1 MTKRVTVEQAAVL
14 VSQWRADGLTVVL
27 ANGVF
32 DLLHVGHVRYLQA
45 AKALGDRLLVA
56 VNSDAS
62 TRRLKG
68 EGRPVIPQAE
78 RAELLEALACTD
90 AILLFDT
97 GTVRELIRTFRPD
110 IHAKGTD
117 YTKESVP
124 ESDEVSAYGGRV
136 EIVGDVKTHSSTETL
151 RQLKTAGPKLK

>member
-1 MTKRVTVEQAAVL
+1 MTKQVTAKQAAAL
-14 VSQWRADGLTVVL
+14 VSQWRADKLTVVF

-45 AKALGDRLLVA
+45 ARALGDKLLVA

-78 RAELLEALACTD
+78 RLELLEALACTD
-90 AILLFDT
+90 AVLLFET

-117 YTKESVP
+117 YTKDSVP
-124 ESDEVSAYGGRV
+124 ESDEVRAYGGRV
-136 EIVGDVKTHSSTETL
+136 EIVGDVKTHSSTEIMQ
-151 RQLKTAGPKLK
+151 QLQTTDLKLK